1 MPVEKRNIFLHET
14 QHALPY
20 VSKRK
25 SSDASFPCREVRKA
39 HDAMILQK
47 LEACRQQ
54 DYDQKQVAAIRHKEG
69 IYLEFSGAAGYDL
82 LTKSFDNYSSG
93 IRLLNVREDGQDD
106 EKIVWST
113 V

>member
-25 SSDASFPCREVRKA
+25 RSDASFPCRENPKA
-39 HDAMILQK
+39 HAAFILQK

-54 DYDQKQVAAIRHKEG
+54 DYD
-69 IYLEFSGAAGYDL
+69 
-82 LTKSFDNYSSG
+82 
-93 IRLLNVREDGQDD
+93 
-106 EKIVWST
+106 
-113 V
+113 